1 MKAIFV
7 QSHPQVVK
15 IIGSRHYFE
24 LHLMNFAMGHPTAK
38 SDLAFILGPKLGKQV
53 TRHLSFQLTLCS
65 VGRIEF
71 LSQFHDIS
79 LFTLNCASFGLIVPC

>member
-1 MKAIFV
+1 MRVIFV
-7 QSHPQVVK
+7 QCHPQVVK

-38 SDLAFILGPKLGKQV
+38 SDLVFIPGPKLGKQV
-53 TRHLSFQLTLCS
+53 TRLSFQLTLSS
-65 VGRIEF
+65 VGLIEF
-71 LSQFHDIS
+71 LSQSHDIS